1 MEIPSQVP
9 SGRQR
14 GVHRTPGERER
25 DLARLADLYVLGK
38 SHLAIAGE
46 IGIDRAQVSRD
57 IKRLIA
63 EWQKARLVT
72 LDQAKAVELAKIDH
86 LEARSWECFERSLA
100 ERESSVTERQ
110 AIELVDKAVSTGL
123 RVPAEKLK
131 ATIRREQGDGNPA
144 FLQMVA
150 WCINERIEVLGLKAA
165 TQVKLGLDEA
175 TITWVDLARR
185 ELGRA

>member
-1 MEIPSQVP
+1 MIPSMEIP

-46 IGIDRAQVSRD
+46 IGIDRRQVSRD

-63 EWQKARLVT
+63 EWQKARLVA

-86 LEARSWECFERSLA
+86 LEARAWECFERSLA

-175 TITWVDLARR
+175 TVTWVDLARR